1 MLNITPRGQFNALN
15 NITIANIISAFII
28 IILVVTSIILIFII
42 IGGGIAVM
50 VGGGKGDAQS
60 AGRGRQAIM
69 GGLIGLV
76 IVFAA
81 WGIINLINLFF
92 GVNVLN
98 LNIPNAQ
105 NP

>member
-1 MLNITPRGQFNALN
+1 MLNITPGGQFTSLN
-15 NITIANIISAFII
+15 NITIGNIVSALII
-28 IILVVTSIILIFII
+28 VILVVTSIILIFII
-42 IGGGIAVM
+42 IGGGIAVI
-50 VGGGKGDAQS
+50 VGGGKGDTQS
-60 AGRGRQAIM
+60 TQRGQQAIV

-81 WGIINLINLFF
+81 WAIINLVNLFF
-92 GVNVLN
+92 GINILQ